1 MQQINLL
8 DASLLPPLRLV
19 SGGRLATLCL
29 AGAALVC
36 GHWAIE
42 RASLARALAATGTE
56 ATTEP
61 EPVANTGDG
70 LNELRERVAQRE
82 ALRDLLAS
90 DHLPNNPAA
99 LLRAVFDAMPPTLW
113 LTEVDVARERTL
125 RISGGAL
132 EVSALDPFAER
143 LAAIAALRGVPIH
156 TLRLQPAEAQAD
168 AAEPA
173 PRSWTFTLASRPA
186 GSAGGAP

>member
-1 MQQINLL
+1 MQQINLV
-8 DASLLPPLRLV
+8 DASLLPPLRLA
-19 SGGRLATLCL
+19 SGQRLAALCL

-42 RASLARALAATGTE
+42 RAALARALAATGAE
-56 ATTEP
+56 EP
-61 EPVANTGDG
+61 TDAAPAADAGDG
-70 LNELRERVAQRE
+70 LNELRERVAQRQ

-132 EVSALDPFAER
+132 DVNALDRFAER
-143 LAAIAALRGVPIH
+143 LATIAALRGVPIH
-156 TLRLQPAEAQAD
+156 TLRLEPAEKPAD